1 VTINDVNIVLREV
14 MQTIHFHFDWLWDQ
28 ISPEEHVALSALAEG
43 SKEEGRWL
51 TLDEIVEM
59 YQRNHIPFKREYLL
73 ASLRTLIDADIIEDK
88 SNEYT
93 TLDSSRFHIP
103 VGLTQRWV
111 LRDRPLELV
120 RRELSD

>member
-1 VTINDVNIVLREV
+1 MWRCL
-14 MQTIHFHFDWLWDQ
+14 L
-28 ISPEEHVALSALAEG
+28 LAEG

-93 TLDSSRFHIP
+93 TLNSSRIP
-103 VGLTQRWV
+103 YSGGSYAAVGAERQAPGTGAQGAERLKIAAWLPMFLISSEAR
-111 LRDRPLELV
+111 
-120 RRELSD
+120 